1 MHRKTARAAART
13 VALGGI
19 LALGLGSTQ
28 AAMARPASGRLSC
41 STNALSSALSSVS
54 SGATIYLAP
63 GCTYWLSSGLTDNKL
78 DLTITGLNSTLRQ
91 APDASDFT
99 SLTVDPGDTLTLNGV
114 NFTGGGERSN
124 AEWHGG
130 AIYNDGATLTV
141 NGGTFR
147 DNHSSEYGGAIYSD
161 SGGSSLT
168 VSGAYFTGNTAEYGG
183 AIENG
188 GASTATITNSTFSQN
203 SAPGDYDGGAIEN
216 DGTANISYSLFLGN
230 TARYG
235 GAIENGGDLST
246 ADNTLDGNL
255 AYEGGGLYEQGAT
268 LDDSGSLI
276 MSNSAAHLGG
286 GIYNGSCVD
295 ATLSG
300 TTLILNVVDNIY
312 NHGDC

>member
-1 MHRKTARAAART
+1 MHRKTARAAARA

-28 AAMARPASGRLSC
+28 AAMARPTSGRLSC

-54 SGATIYLAP
+54 SGATIYLAAD
-63 GCTYWLSSGLTDNKL
+63 CTYWLGSGLTDNKL

-91 APDASDFT
+91 APGASDFT

-114 NFTGGGERSN
+114 NFTGRGERSD

-147 DNHSSEYGGAIYSD
+147 DNHSSEYGGAIYTD

-168 VSGAYFTGNTAEYGG
+168 VSGAYFTGNTAEY
-183 AIENG
+183 
-188 GASTATITNSTFSQN
+188 
-203 SAPGDYDGGAIEN
+203 GGAIEN

-246 ADNTLDGNL
+246 ADNTLEGNL

-268 LDDSGSLI
+268 LDDTGSLI

-295 ATLSG
+295 GTLSG